1 MMIAMPKIMLQDKVV
16 TLVIII
22 LDKIMRM
29 MKMFVEMKAI
39 EECRDRAVC

>member
-1 MMIAMPKIMLQDKVV
+1 MMIVMPKIMLQDKVV

>member
-1 MMIAMPKIMLQDKVV
+1 MTAMPKIMLQDKVV

-29 MKMFVEMKAI
+29 MKMLMEMKAI